1 MRFGWRWDAD
11 GAFVFPRFCS
21 TIIYSDAVSPH
32 AMAQRFLKHRDRL
45 SRELDDTSGVET
57 LHGLRAGGALSM
69 ALDGASLQEICLQ
82 GFWRSP
88 KTALHYI
95 GLLELIVGEEFIA
108 AVQQSKGTRIPAAQL
123 TPKQITGTAI
133 FLQ

>member
-1 MRFGWRWDAD
+1 M
-11 GAFVFPRFCS
+11 
-21 TIIYSDAVSPH
+21 
-32 AMAQRFLKHRDRL
+32 
-45 SRELDDTSGVET
+45 ET

-69 ALDGASLQEICLQ
+69 ALDGASLQDICLQ

-95 GLLELIVGEEFIA
+95 GLLELVAGEEFMQAVREGRGRQLPESSA
-108 AVQQSKGTRIPAAQL
+108 ASPV
-123 TPKQITGTAI
+123 TGTTV

>member
-1 MRFGWRWDAD
+1 
-11 GAFVFPRFCS
+11 
-21 TIIYSDAVSPH
+21 
-32 AMAQRFLKHRDRL
+32 
-45 SRELDDTSGVET
+45 
-57 LHGLRAGGALSM
+57 M

-108 AVQQSKGTRIPAAQL
+108 AVQQSKGTRIPAQL
-123 TPKQITGTAI
+123 TPKRVTGTAV